1 MKTDINDL
9 GIKYNV
15 IDDSGEVIKIVRVI
29 NYNDELLGTIDA
41 FNDRYE
47 DIDEYID
54 SSIKRLTGFADSPHR
69 VYWHTTAD
77 DDVRLTDVLEICIN
91 EKYDYAIIE
100 CLPLDELDQ
109 K

>member
-1 MKTDINDL
+1 MKTNINDL

-15 IDDSGEVIKIVRVI
+15 IDDSGEVIKIVRII
-29 NYNDELLGTIDA
+29 NYKDEILSAIGK
-41 FNDRYE
+41 FNDNYK
-47 DIDEYID
+47 DIDSYID
-54 SSIKRLTGFADSPHR
+54 SSIKRLTGFTESPLK

-77 DDVRLTDVLEICIN
+77 DDVQLIDVLEICIN